1 MNQQGNDFFPY
12 DDVPDTNVF
21 PGGTF
26 EFEWSNLED
35 GYSQSSNKRMLKA
48 QFTCVQPANLAG
60 LSFWENY
67 VCGTDQNPAEINAA
81 SMGARNLKRAM
92 NAAQVPANNSVAQIC
107 NLINQSKPHLMVT
120 LSLYTEKDGQ
130 FAGEPR
136 NRAVSYDKLGAKMV
150 QVLTPA
156 GGSGGSGAPVVSGA
170 PVAQGVAPVPQA
182 PPQQMTTPAPMPQP
196 TTPPPVQQPMAPA
209 PQQAPP
215 VQQQAPPTTAQAPAA
230 PAPPTT
236 PAPAAAGS
244 APATPGQGAPL
255 IPCNIC
261 GQNISASQYEAHI
274 MEHVQKGELGQG

>member
-12 DDVPDTNVF
+12 DEVPDTNVF

-60 LSFWENY
+60 LSFWDNF
-67 VCGTDQNPAEINAA
+67 VCGTDQNP
-81 SMGARNLKRAM
+81 
-92 NAAQVPANNSVAQIC
+92 AQVPANNSVAQIC
-107 NLINQSKPHLMVT
+107 NLINQSKPHLMIT

-136 NRAVSYDKLGAKMV
+136 NRAVSYDKLGSKMV

-156 GGSGGSGAPVVSGA
+156 RGSGGSGAPVVSGA

-196 TTPPPVQQPMAPA
+196 TTPPPVQQPQPVAP
-209 PQQAPP
+209 APP
-215 VQQQAPPTTAQAPAA
+215 VQQAQQPQAPQAPPTTAQAPAP
-230 PAPPTT
+230 PAPPVNQT
-236 PAPAAAGS
+236 PPT
-244 APATPGQGAPL
+244 PATPGQGAPL

-261 GQNISASQYEAHI
+261 GQNISAAQYEAHI